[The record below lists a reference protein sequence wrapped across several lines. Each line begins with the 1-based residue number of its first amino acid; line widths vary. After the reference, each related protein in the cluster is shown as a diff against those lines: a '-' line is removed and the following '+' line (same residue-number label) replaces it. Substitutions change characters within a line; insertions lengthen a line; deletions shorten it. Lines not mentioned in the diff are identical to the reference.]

1 VVVCLGYFI
10 PDLPPLLYRIKWDC
24 QEKYLFFFN
33 YFSCILY
40 SPMLLYVI
48 KKARKMTKET
58 TQQTINTIKTTDSLK
73 AVKVA
78 YDLTANTMTSM
89 STLAE
94 TVKKNTDNL
103 NLLAA
108 EVLELKKE
116 IKRISTIVEGL

>member
-1 VVVCLGYFI
+1 MFLLRFHIIAVSCLLV
-10 PDLPPLLYRIKWDC
+10 PDITMCASSVR
-24 QEKYLFFFN
+24 
-33 YFSCILY
+33 
-40 SPMLLYVI
+40 
-48 KKARKMTKET
+48 ARVAQSKET

-108 EVLELKKE
+108 EVLEVKKE
-116 IKRISTIVEGL
+116 IKRKTRTAHKERDCGNL

>member
-1 VVVCLGYFI
+1 MVF
-10 PDLPPLLYRIKWDC
+10 
-24 QEKYLFFFN
+24 
-33 YFSCILY
+33 
-40 SPMLLYVI
+40 YVI
-48 KKARKMTKET
+48 NKARKMTKET

-116 IKRISTIVEGL
+116 IKRIATIVEGL

>member
-1 VVVCLGYFI
+1 
-10 PDLPPLLYRIKWDC
+10 
-24 QEKYLFFFN
+24 
-33 YFSCILY
+33 
-40 SPMLLYVI
+40 MLRYVI
-48 KKARKMTKET
+48 NKARKMTKET

-108 EVLELKKE
+108 EVLELRKKLDK
-116 IKRISTIVEGL
+116 IK

>member
-1 VVVCLGYFI
+1 M
-10 PDLPPLLYRIKWDC
+10 PLTKRG
-24 QEKYLFFFN
+24 N
-33 YFSCILY
+33 
-40 SPMLLYVI
+40 
-48 KKARKMTKET
+48 MTKET

-89 STLAE
+89 STLAG

-116 IKRISTIVEGL
+116 IKRIATIVEGL

>member
-1 VVVCLGYFI
+1 
-10 PDLPPLLYRIKWDC
+10 
-24 QEKYLFFFN
+24 
-33 YFSCILY
+33 
-40 SPMLLYVI
+40 MLRYI
-48 KKARKMTKET
+48 INKARKMTKET
-58 TQQTINTIKTTDSLK
+58 TQQIINTIKSTDSLK

-89 STLAE
+89 STLAK

-116 IKRISTIVEGL
+116 IKRIATIVEGL

>member
-1 VVVCLGYFI
+1 
-10 PDLPPLLYRIKWDC
+10 
-24 QEKYLFFFN
+24 
-33 YFSCILY
+33 
-40 SPMLLYVI
+40 MLRYI
-48 KKARKMTKET
+48 INKARKMAEET
-58 TQQTINTIKTTDSLK
+58 TQQTINTIKSTDSLK

-108 EVLELKKE
+108 QVLELKKKLDK
-116 IKRISTIVEGL
+116 IK

>member
-1 VVVCLGYFI
+1 MVF
-10 PDLPPLLYRIKWDC
+10 
-24 QEKYLFFFN
+24 
-33 YFSCILY
+33 
-40 SPMLLYVI
+40 YVI
-48 KKARKMTKET
+48 NKARKMTKET

-89 STLAE
+89 STLAG

-116 IKRISTIVEGL
+116 MKRIASIVEDL

>member
-1 VVVCLGYFI
+1 MS
-10 PDLPPLLYRIKWDC
+10 K
-24 QEKYLFFFN
+24 Q
-33 YFSCILY
+33 
-40 SPMLLYVI
+40 
-48 KKARKMTKET
+48 
-58 TQQTINTIKTTDSLK
+58 IKTNELIKEIKSLDSLK

-108 EVLELKKE
+108 EVLELKKKLDK
-116 IKRISTIVEGL
+116 IK

>member
-1 VVVCLGYFI
+1 
-10 PDLPPLLYRIKWDC
+10 
-24 QEKYLFFFN
+24 
-33 YFSCILY
+33 
-40 SPMLLYVI
+40 MLLYVI